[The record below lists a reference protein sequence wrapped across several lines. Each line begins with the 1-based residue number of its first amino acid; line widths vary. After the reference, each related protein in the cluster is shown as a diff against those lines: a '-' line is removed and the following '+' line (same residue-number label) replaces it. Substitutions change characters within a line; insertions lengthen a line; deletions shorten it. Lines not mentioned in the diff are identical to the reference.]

1 MNELVNIPVIWKKPH
16 NSSNVYHIEAINV
29 LLDHFIKK
37 YRERLK
43 IQSIMIDLEMPRNA
57 TGISNN
63 TFIIKLHVT
72 LESGKILRA
81 ESNKKSIPEAMK
93 KVVQEIENESRST
106 DRQKHQNSA
115 RAQGEIQ
122 Y

>member
-1 MNELVNIPVIWKKPH
+1 MNEVVDIPIIWKKPH
-16 NSSNVYHIEAINV
+16 NSSNLYHVGTVNI

-43 IQSIMIDLEMPRNA
+43 IQSIFIDLEMPKNA

-81 ESNKKSIPEAMK
+81 ESNEKSIPEAMK
-93 KVVQEIENESRST
+93 EVVQEIENESRST
-106 DRQKHQNSA
+106 DRQKHHDST
-115 RAQGEIQ
+115 RVQGEIE
-122 Y
+122 